1 MTDELTAHEVDALEE
16 LGDEIAVLAA
26 HVHAATYRL
35 LTLIRDFDR
44 RRGWA
49 VDGFCSCAH
58 WLEFRTGIDRG
69 AAREKVRVARALA
82 ELPEVSAALERG
94 EISFAKA
101 RCITR
106 VADADNENELLE
118 FAHAHTAGEMER
130 LVRGWRRLNRV
141 DEAELERVRHR
152 SRCLSVF
159 PDDDGMY
166 IIRGRLDPEV
176 GAMLMR
182 AIEAASD
189 TLFRAETADEIEP
202 AQRRADAIG
211 LLAEAALAAGLG
223 QTAVE
228 KDDDVATDESGEPS
242 APTSRVSGT
251 RAERYQVV
259 LHVDPPTLEWG
270 RDPGRSSLEDGTR
283 VAAETS
289 RRLTCDASVVRMT
302 HDHDG
307 NVLDVG
313 RRTRTIPPALRR
325 ALDARDRGCRF
336 PGCGLRFTDGHHII
350 HWADGGCTSLE
361 NTVLLCRHHHRLVH
375 EDGWRLELQVDGR
388 PTFYNRRGLPVQD
401 LPQRAPAAV
410 ADALIE
416 ENRRRDIT
424 PDYRSGM
431 ARYRRAADVPWGV
444 YARVVDALESGAPGP

>member
-1 MTDELTAHEVDALEE
+1 MTDELTAHDVDALEA
-16 LGDEIAVLAA
+16 LGDEIAILAA

-49 VDGFCSCAH
+49 VDGFRSCAH

-82 ELPEVSAALERG
+82 ELPAVSAALERG

-130 LVRGWRRLNRV
+130 LVRGWRRLNRL
-141 DEAELERVRHR
+141 DEVELERVRHR

-166 IIRGRLDPEV
+166 VIRGRLDPEV

-182 AIEAASD
+182 AIEAAND
-189 TLFRAETADEIEP
+189 TLFRTETADEIEP

-211 LLAEAALAAGLG
+211 LLAEAALAGGLG

-228 KDDDVATDESGEPS
+228 NEDVATDAEP
-242 APTSRVSGT
+242 RVSGT

-270 RDPGRSSLEDGTR
+270 REPGRSSLEDGTR

-302 HDHDG
+302 HDENG
-307 NVLDVG
+307 RVLDVG

-350 HWADGGCTSLE
+350 HWADGGRTSLE

-375 EDGWRLELQVDGR
+375 EDGWRMELQPDGR
-388 PTFYNRRGLPVQD
+388 PTFYDRRGLPVPD
-401 LPQRAPAAV
+401 VPQRVPAAV
-410 ADALIE
+410 ADALVE
-416 ENRRRDIT
+416 QNRRRGIE

-431 ARYRRAADVPWGV
+431 ARHRRAADVPWAV
-444 YARVVDALESGAPGP
+444 YARAIDALEA